1 MATFAICVP
10 DGKRKDGTF
19 SVKIRLYH
27 NRQRVW
33 MRTSFY
39 VVAKEVTRGGK
50 IKNQAVIDSCENII
64 REWRKFIVEL
74 GIGVDVMSASELADY
89 LRSKTKDVHGFRLDF
104 KEYMR
109 KIAEKK
115 HPSTRHNY
123 LVVANSLDEYHKGA
137 LDISEMSAQWLTKY
151 EEWLRDND
159 KAEGTIHI
167 YMTLI
172 KSTHNHAKYEY
183 NDEERGIVRIQ
194 LSPFSKYKMP
204 KMPAPEARA
213 VDLETIQAIADL
225 DDDPR
230 FNSRQNF
237 VRDVFMLSFALGG
250 MNGVDLYN
258 LPASAWHDTY
268 IEYNRT
274 KTKEAR
280 VDKALYRV
288 HIHDAVRPLIER
300 WRDPYGKRV
309 FRFYTKFAE
318 ASFAPNISNSMK
330 LVEKVVKFHRR
341 YYFYSARHTYAS
353 LGYNLASIDKYS
365 VHELLNHADKEMKI
379 TDRYIERD
387 WQKLYDAHDKIIE
400 LVDWTKICEE
410 RGL

>member
-1 MATFAICVP
+1 MATFSICVP
-10 DGKRKDGTF
+10 DGKRKDGTY

-33 MRTSFY
+33 MRTAY
-39 VVAKEVTRGGK
+39 YIDAKEVTRGGK

-64 REWRKFIVEL
+64 REWRKYVVDL
-74 GIGVDVMSASELADY
+74 GIGAEVMSAAELADY
-89 LRSKTKDVHGFRLDF
+89 LRSKTKDIHGFRLNF

-109 KIAEKK
+109 KLAEKK
-115 HPSTRHNY
+115 SASTRHNY
-123 LVVANSLDEYHKGA
+123 LVVASSLDEYHKGA
-137 LDISEMSAQWLTKY
+137 LDISDISAVWLTKY
-151 EEWLRDND
+151 EEWLRDNE
-159 KAEGTIHI
+159 KADGTIHI
-167 YMTLI
+167 YMTLL
-172 KSTHNHAKYEY
+172 KSTHNQAKYDY
-183 NDEERGIVRIQ
+183 NDEERGIVRIK
-194 LSPFSKYKMP
+194 LSPFSKYKLP
-204 KMPAPEARA
+204 PAPAPEARA

-237 VRDVFMLSFALGG
+237 ARDVFMLSFALGG

-309 FRFYTKFAE
+309 FRFYTKFTE

-330 LVEKVVKFHRR
+330 LVEKVIKFHRR

-353 LGYNLASIDKYS
+353 LGYNLASLDKYS
-365 VHELLNHADKEMKI
+365 VHELLNHTDKEMKI

-400 LVDWTKICEE
+400 LVDWSKICKE
-410 RGL
+410 RD

>member
-1 MATFAICVP
+1 
-10 DGKRKDGTF
+10 
-19 SVKIRLYH
+19 
-27 NRQRVW
+27 
-33 MRTSFY
+33 MRTAY
-39 VVAKEVTRGGK
+39 YIDAKEVTRGGK

-64 REWRKFIVEL
+64 REWRKYVVDL
-74 GIGVDVMSASELADY
+74 GIGAEVMSAAELADY
-89 LRSKTKDVHGFRLDF
+89 LRSKTKDIHGFRLNF

-109 KIAEKK
+109 KLAEKK
-115 HPSTRHNY
+115 SASTRHNY
-123 LVVANSLDEYHKGA
+123 LVVASSLDDYHKGA
-137 LDISEMSAQWLTKY
+137 LDISEISAQWLSKY

-159 KAEGTIHI
+159 KADGTIHI

-172 KSTHNHAKYEY
+172 KSTHNQAKYDY
-183 NDEERGIVRIQ
+183 NDEERGIVRIK
-194 LSPFSKYKMP
+194 LSPFSKYKLP
-204 KMPAPEARA
+204 PAPAPEARA

-237 VRDVFMLSFALGG
+237 ARDVFMLSFALGG

-258 LPASAWHDTY
+258 LPASAWHDDY

-309 FRFYTKFAE
+309 FRFYTKFTE
-318 ASFAPNISNSMK
+318 ASFAPNISNSMR
-330 LVEKVVKFHRR
+330 LIEEVVKFHRR

-353 LGYNLASIDKYS
+353 LGYNLASLDKYS
-365 VHELLNHADKEMKI
+365 VHELLNHTDKEMKI

-400 LVDWTKICEE
+400 LVDWTKICKE
-410 RGL
+410 RD

>member
-1 MATFAICVP
+1 MAVFSIYVSHIQ
-10 DGKRKDGTF
+10 KRDGTRNI
-19 SVKIRLYH
+19 KIRLYH
-27 NRQRVW
+27 NGK
-33 MRTSFY
+33 RTLLGTAFY
-39 VVAKEVTRGGK
+39 VHNKDITRGGR
-50 IKNQAVIDSCENII
+50 IKDQAVIDSCENII
-64 REWRKFIVEL
+64 REWRKFVTEL
-74 GIGVDVMSASELADY
+74 GIGAEVLSAQELGEY
-89 LRSKTKDVHGFRLDF
+89 LRNKTKDIHGFRLDF

-109 KIAEKK
+109 KLAEKK

-123 LVVANSLDEYHKGA
+123 LVVANSLDDYHKGA
-137 LDISEMSAQWLTKY
+137 LDISEISAVWLTKY

-159 KAEGTIHI
+159 KADGTIHI
-167 YMTLI
+167 YMTLL
-172 KSTHNHAKYEY
+172 KSTHNQAKYDY
-183 NDEERGIVRIQ
+183 NDEERGIVRIK
-194 LSPFSKYKMP
+194 LSPFSKYKLP
-204 KMPAPEARA
+204 PAPAPEARA

-237 VRDVFMLSFALGG
+237 ARDVFMLSFALGG

-309 FRFYTKFAE
+309 FRFYTKFTE
-318 ASFAPNISNSMK
+318 ASFAPNISNSMR
-330 LVEKVVKFHRR
+330 LIEEVVKFHRR

-353 LGYNLASIDKYS
+353 LGYNLASLDKYT
-365 VHELLNHADKEMKI
+365 VHELLNHTDKEMKI

-400 LVDWTKICEE
+400 LVDWAKICKE
-410 RGL
+410 RG